1 MRLLLVTLLLLA
13 GCADGP
19 SSGDGSLQ
27 GRVNGV
33 YTTFGGAVL
42 HR

>member
-1 MRLLLVTLLLLA
+1 MRLLLIVLLALA
-13 GCADGP
+13 GCSEGSNDG
-19 SSGDGSLQ
+19 GSLQ